1 MTIEYRVDPDRR
13 IVLTRV
19 DGWLTHEEML
29 AYQREAWSHPELDGY
44 DELIDMTDAGEMV
57 QPSPERIREVARLA
71 AGMDP
76 PASSS
81 RLVVVAPTDLTFG
94 LARMLEA
101 YRDLDARSTKRVAV
115 FRTMEE
121 AQAYLARPASEPEPD
136 GGPLG
141 R

>member
-1 MTIEYRVDPDRR
+1 MTIEYRVDPERR

-19 DGWLTHEEML
+19 NGSLTHEEML
-29 AYQREAWSHPELDGY
+29 AYQREAWSHPVLDSY
-44 DELIDMTDAGEMV
+44 DELIDMTDV
-57 QPSPERIREVARLA
+57 
-71 AGMDP
+71 
-76 PASSS
+76 
-81 RLVVVAPTDLTFG
+81 
-94 LARMLEA
+94 LEA

-121 AQAYLARPASEPEPD
+121 AQAYLARPVSEPEPD